1 MQFGRHHEHAPDDH
15 RDDEHIVELMRL
27 PNRFAADVVVA
38 ALEARGI
45 TASAV
50 HSDAGGWAP
59 NLSAYPGHRVM
70 VFENDVE
77 TARALVAEEGLDG
90 EATFDGDE

>member
-1 MQFGRHHEHAPDDH
+1 MNFGHRHEHADDDH
-15 RDDEHIVELMRL
+15 RDDEHIVELVRV
-27 PNRFAADVVVA
+27 PSRFAADVIVA

-45 TASAV
+45 KASAL

-59 NLSAYPGHRVM
+59 NLSAYDGHRVM

-77 TARALVAEEGLDG
+77 TAQALLIEEGLDD
-90 EATFDGDE
+90 EALTDE

>member
-1 MQFGRHHEHAPDDH
+1 MKFGHRHEHAADDH
-15 RDDEHIVELMRL
+15 RDNEQIVELVRV
-27 PNRFAADVVVA
+27 PSRFAADVIVA

-45 TASAV
+45 KSTAL

-59 NLSAYPGHRVM
+59 NLSVYVGHRVM

-77 TARALVAEEGLDG
+77 TARALLVEEGLDD
-90 EATFDGDE
+90 EALRDTNE